1 MPSSINVQ
9 GSKISIE
16 VEVKNFLLGVKLFA
30 DAAGKQSKAV
40 EAYAKS
46 VKSFGKAVGSFG
58 KAQGK
63 QQKFLSG
70 VLDLLKRMQQTQ
82 RDGAG
87 QALPPGAGG
96 RAAARKLFDDRR
108 TALFKENLQSTAFS
122 NDDDRVAALDEQL
135 GRLRGLTGV
144 QAEYAERLQAVIDL
158 EKQRAALEK
167 NSLDAAQAAVRAR
180 TKALRAANDAAQVER
195 VRRGRDPENID
206 RKRKRIRE
214 RYLTK
219 PGAELQ
225 RIEDKLV
232 RKVQA
237 DLFRREQE
245 LRRRVDSLTARI
257 GALASGD
264 PERWRLTTQAGEA
277 NTEADRLE
285 TARDDRE
292 GIENQLGDQV
302 VEQKIRNHI
311 ELMQNNM
318 KVFRDLTEE
327 AATTLIDGLAKAV
340 AESENLKEA
349 FKEIGIE
356 LLKLAV
362 QKLIIDQAKGLLS
375 SALGSLFGIPGKAAG
390 GPVQAGR
397 LYMVGERGKELF
409 RPRVAGEIVP
419 NYKLRP
425 AMAGAGAG
433 GNAFNFSINIQ
444 SSDGPG
450 VRAALAEAV
459 PVIEARVSRAVKG
472 EVQADLARPSAL
484 RGAAH
489 G

>member
-9 GSKISIE
+9 GSKVSIE

-30 DAAGKQSKAV
+30 DAAVKQSKAV
-40 EAYAKS
+40 DAYAKS
-46 VKSFGKAVGSFG
+46 VKAFGKAAGSFG

-63 QQKFLSG
+63 QQKALSG
-70 VLDLLKRMQQTQ
+70 VLDQLKRMQQAQ
-82 RDGAG
+82 RAGAG
-87 QALPPGAGG
+87 PALPPGAEG

-108 TALFKENLQSTAFS
+108 AALFKENLQQSFGA
-122 NDDDRVAALDEQL
+122 DEERLAALDGQL
-135 GRLRGLTGV
+135 EKLRETTGA

-167 NSLDAAQAAVRAR
+167 NSLDAARAAVRAR
-180 TKALRAANDAAQVER
+180 TAELRAANDAAQVER

-206 RKRKRIRE
+206 RKRERIKKKLE
-214 RYLTK
+214 K

-225 RIEDKLV
+225 RIEDELV
-232 RKVQA
+232 RNVQA
-237 DLFRREQE
+237 NLFAQILD
-245 LRRRVDSLTARI
+245 LRRRAEGLSARADALEAGGDRV
-257 GALASGD
+257 GAL
-264 PERWRLTTQAGEA
+264 RLDGQARQAEIQA
-277 NTEADRLE
+277 RDLE
-285 TARDDRE
+285 TRRNDRE
-292 GIENQLGDQV
+292 GIEKQLGDQV
-302 VEQKIRNHI
+302 VEQKLRNHI
-311 ELMQNNM
+311 EQMQNNM
-318 KVFRDLTEE
+318 KVFRDLSEG
-327 AATTLIDGLAKAV
+327 AATILIDGLAKAV
-340 AESENLKEA
+340 AEAENLKEA
-349 FKEIGIE
+349 FENIGVE

-362 QKLIIDQAKGLLS
+362 QKLVIDQAKGLLS
-375 SALGSLFGIPGKAAG
+375 NALDSLFGIPGKAAG
-390 GPVQAGR
+390 GPVGAGR

-409 RPRVAGEIVP
+409 RPRVAGEIIP

-425 AMAGAGAG
+425 ALAG
-433 GNAFNFSINIQ
+433 GGAPVIHIGPFNIQ

-484 RGAAH
+484 RGAAR

>member
-16 VEVKNFLLGVKLFA
+16 VEVKNFLLGVKHFA
-30 DAAGKQSKAV
+30 AAAGKQSKSV
-40 EAYAKS
+40 DAYAKS
-46 VKSFGKAVGSFG
+46 VKAFGKSVGSFA

-63 QQKFLSG
+63 QQKVLSG
-70 VLDLLKRMQQTQ
+70 VLDQLKRMQQAQ
-82 RDGAG
+82 RAGAK
-87 QALPPGAGG
+87 QALPPGAEG

-108 TALFKENLQSTAFS
+108 AALFKENLQATHFPSGAE
-122 NDDDRVAALDEQL
+122 RVAALDEQL
-135 GRLRGLTGV
+135 EKLKQKAGL
-144 QAEYAERLQAVIDL
+144 QADYAERLQAVIDL
-158 EKQRAALEK
+158 EKQRALLEK
-167 NSLDAAQAAVRAR
+167 TSLASAEAAIRAR
-180 TKALRAANDAAQVER
+180 TKELRAANDAAQVER

-206 RKRKRIRE
+206 RKRDRIRE
-214 RYLTK
+214 RHAKNTDT
-219 PGAELQ
+219 ELE
-225 RIEDKLV
+225 RIEDELV
-232 RKVQA
+232 RNVQA
-237 DLFRREQE
+237 DLF
-245 LRRRVDSLTARI
+245 ARI
-257 GALASGD
+257 QEIEARIRTLADND
-264 PERWRLTTQAGEA
+264 PERVPLQEQARELDDLR
-277 NTEADRLE
+277 NNPDR
-285 TARDDRE
+285 
-292 GIENQLGDQV
+292 IERQLGDQI
-302 VEQKIRNHI
+302 VEQKLRNHI
-311 ELMQNNM
+311 EQMQRNM

-349 FKEIGIE
+349 FRKIGVE
-356 LLKLAV
+356 LLKLTV
-362 QKLIIDQAKGLLS
+362 QKLVIDQAKGLLS
-375 SALGSLFGIPGKAAG
+375 TTLNSLFGIPGKAAG
-390 GPVQAGR
+390 GPVEAGR
-397 LYMVGERGKELF
+397 LYMVGERGQELF

-425 AMAGAGAG
+425 ALAGAG

-484 RGAAH
+484 RGAAR

>member
-1 MPSSINVQ
+1 MPSSINIQ
-9 GSKISIE
+9 GSKVSIE

-30 DAAGKQSKAV
+30 DAAVKQSKAV
-40 EAYAKS
+40 DAYAKS
-46 VKSFGKAVGSFG
+46 VKAFGKAAGSFG

-63 QQKFLSG
+63 QQKVLSG
-70 VLDLLKRMQQTQ
+70 VLDLLKRMQQAQ
-82 RDGAG
+82 RAGAG
-87 QALPPGAGG
+87 PALPPGAEG

-108 TALFKENLQSTAFS
+108 AALFKENLQQGFGT
-122 NDDDRVAALDEQL
+122 DQERVAALDGQL
-135 GRLRGLTGV
+135 GKLKELTGA
-144 QAEYAERLQAVIDL
+144 QAGYAERLQAVIDL

-167 NSLDAAQAAVRAR
+167 NSLAAAHAAVRAR
-180 TKALRAANDAAQVER
+180 TAELRAANDAAQVER
-195 VRRGRDPENID
+195 VRRGRDPGKID
-206 RKRKRIRE
+206 KKRDEIRKKLE
-214 RYLTK
+214 K

-232 RKVQA
+232 RNVQA
-237 DLFRREQE
+237 DLLAQIQVLKRRA
-245 LRRRVDSLTARI
+245 DSLEVRA
-257 GALASGD
+257 GD
-264 PERWRLTTQAGEA
+264 PRTSDPEKQRLDTQAGELRRQA
-277 NTEADRLE
+277 GGLE
-285 TARDDRE
+285 TLRGNRE
-292 GIENQLGDQV
+292 DIEKQLGDQV
-302 VEQKIRNHI
+302 VEQKLRNHI
-311 ELMQNNM
+311 ELMQNTM

-340 AESENLKEA
+340 AEAENLKEA
-349 FKEIGIE
+349 FKKIGVE

-362 QKLIIDQAKGLLS
+362 RKLVIDQAKGLLS
-375 SALGSLFGIPGKAAG
+375 NALDSLFGIPGKAAG
-390 GPVQAGR
+390 GPVEAGR
-397 LYMVGERGKELF
+397 LYMVGERGEELF
-409 RPRVAGEIVP
+409 RPRVAGEIIP

-425 AMAGAGAG
+425 ALAGAG

-484 RGAAH
+484 RGAAR

>member
-16 VEVKNFLLGVKLFA
+16 VEARNFLLGVKHFA
-30 DAAGKQSKAV
+30 DAALKQSKAV
-40 EAYAKS
+40 EAYDKS
-46 VKSFGKAVGSFG
+46 VKAFGKSVGSFG

-70 VLDLLKRMQQTQ
+70 VLDQLKRMQQAQ
-82 RDGAG
+82 RAGAK
-87 QALPPGAGG
+87 QALPPGAEGA
-96 RAAARKLFDDRR
+96 AAARKLFDDRR
-108 TALFKENLQSTAFS
+108 AELFKENLQQDFPSGAEH
-122 NDDDRVAALDEQL
+122 VAALDEQL
-135 GRLRGLTGV
+135 EKLKEKTGV
-144 QAEYAERLQAVIDL
+144 QAEYAERLQDVIDL
-158 EKQRAALEK
+158 EKQRALLEK
-167 NSLDAAQAAVRAR
+167 NSLASAEAAVRAR
-180 TKALRAANDAAQVER
+180 TKELRAANDAAQVER

-206 RKRKRIRE
+206 RKRERIRE
-214 RYLTK
+214 RYATK

-225 RIEDKLV
+225 RIEDELV
-232 RKVQA
+232 RKAQA
-237 DLFRREQE
+237 DLFARIQE
-245 LRRRVDSLTARI
+245 LEARI
-257 GALASGD
+257 RTLAPGD
-264 PERWRLTTQAGEA
+264 PK
-277 NTEADRLE
+277 
-285 TARDDRE
+285 RE
-292 GIENQLGDQV
+292 EIEEQIRNLDTRRNNRAEIEEQLGDQV

-311 ELMQNNM
+311 EQMQRNM
-318 KVFRDLTEE
+318 QVFRDLAEE

-349 FKEIGIE
+349 FKKIGVE
-356 LLKLAV
+356 LLKLTV
-362 QKLIIDQAKGLLS
+362 QKLVIDQAKGLLS
-375 SALGSLFGIPGKAAG
+375 NALNSLFGIPGKAAG
-390 GPVQAGR
+390 GPVGAGR

-409 RPRVAGEIVP
+409 RPQVPGEIIP

-425 AMAGAGAG
+425 ALAGAG

>member
-40 EAYAKS
+40 DAYAKA
-46 VKSFGKAVGSFG
+46 VKAFG

-63 QQKFLSG
+63 QQKVLSG

-82 RDGAG
+82 RAGAG

-108 TALFKENLQSTAFS
+108 AALFKENLQGAFPS
-122 NDDDRVAALDEQL
+122 DRERVAALDGQL
-135 GRLRGLTGV
+135 EKLRETTGA
-144 QAEYAERLQAVIDL
+144 QADYAERLQAVIDL

-167 NSLDAAQAAVRAR
+167 NSLAAAEAAVRAR
-180 TKALRAANDAAQVER
+180 TKELRAANDAAQVER

-206 RKRKRIRE
+206 RKRARIRE
-214 RYLTK
+214 RYLTN

-232 RKVQA
+232 RNVQA
-237 DLFRREQE
+237 NLFAQILE
-245 LRRRVDSLTARI
+245 LRRR
-257 GALASGD
+257 
-264 PERWRLTTQAGEA
+264 
-277 NTEADRLE
+277 ADRLE
-285 TARDDRE
+285 ARDSEEAERLNGQVGNLETRRNNRDRIVE
-292 GIENQLGDQV
+292 QLRDQV

-311 ELMQNNM
+311 EQMQNTM
-318 KVFRDLTEE
+318 KVFRDLAEG
-327 AATTLIDGLAKAV
+327 AATILIDGLAKAV
-340 AESENLKEA
+340 AEAENLKEA
-349 FKEIGIE
+349 FKKIGIE

-362 QKLIIDQAKGLLS
+362 QKLVIDQAKGLLS
-375 SALGSLFGIPGKAAG
+375 SALDSLFGIPGKAAG
-390 GPVQAGR
+390 GPVGAGR

-409 RPRVAGEIVP
+409 RPRAAGEIVP

-425 AMAGAGAG
+425 ALAGAG
-433 GNAFNFSINIQ
+433 GNAFNFSFNIQ

-459 PVIEARVSRAVKG
+459 PLIEARVSRAVKG

-484 RGAAH
+484 RGAAR

>member
-16 VEVKNFLLGVKLFA
+16 VEVKNFLLGVKHFA
-30 DAAGKQSKAV
+30 DAAGKQSKALD
-40 EAYAKS
+40 AYDKS
-46 VKSFGKAVGSFG
+46 VKAFGKAVGSFG

-70 VLDLLKRMQQTQ
+70 VLDQLKRMQQAQ
-82 RDGAG
+82 RAGAK
-87 QALPPGAGG
+87 QALPPGAEG

-108 TALFKENLQSTAFS
+108 AALFKENLQATHFLSDAA
-122 NDDDRVAALDEQL
+122 RLAALDGQL
-135 GRLRGLTGV
+135 EKLKGLTGA

-158 EKQRAALEK
+158 EKQRAVLEK
-167 NSLDAAQAAVRAR
+167 NSLAAAEAAVRAR
-180 TKALRAANDAAQVER
+180 TKELRAANDAAQVER

-214 RYLTK
+214 RYETK

-232 RKVQA
+232 RNVQA
-237 DLFRREQE
+237 DLLAQIQE
-245 LRRRVDSLTARI
+245 LEARI
-257 GALASGD
+257 RTLAPGD
-264 PERWRLTTQAGEA
+264 PKREPLTRQ
-277 NTEADRLE
+277 
-285 TARDDRE
+285 ARDLRDLRNNRDR
-292 GIENQLGDQV
+292 IEQQLGDQV
-302 VEQKIRNHI
+302 VEQKLRNHV
-311 ELMQNNM
+311 EQMQRNM

-349 FKEIGIE
+349 FKKIGIE

-362 QKLIIDQAKGLLS
+362 QKLVIDQAKGLLNN
-375 SALGSLFGIPGKAAG
+375 ALGGLFGIPGKAAG
-390 GPVQAGR
+390 GPVGAGR

-409 RPRVAGEIVP
+409 RPRAAGEIVP

-425 AMAGAGAG
+425 ALAGAGAG

-484 RGAAH
+484 RGAAR

>member
-16 VEVKNFLLGVKLFA
+16 VEVKNFLLGVKHFA

-40 EAYAKS
+40 EAYDKS
-46 VKSFGKAVGSFG
+46 VKAFGKSVGSFA

-63 QQKFLSG
+63 QQKVLSG
-70 VLDLLKRMQQTQ
+70 VLDQLKRMQQAQ
-82 RDGAG
+82 RAGAK
-87 QALPPGAGG
+87 QALPPGAEG

-108 TALFKENLQSTAFS
+108 AALFKENLQATHFPSGAE
-122 NDDDRVAALDEQL
+122 RVAALDEQL
-135 GRLRGLTGV
+135 EKLKQKAGL
-144 QAEYAERLQAVIDL
+144 QADYAERLQAVIDL
-158 EKQRAALEK
+158 EKQRALLEK
-167 NSLDAAQAAVRAR
+167 TSLASAEAAIRAR
-180 TKALRAANDAAQVER
+180 TKELRAANDAAQVER

-206 RKRKRIRE
+206 RKRDRIRE
-214 RYLTK
+214 RHAKNTDT
-219 PGAELQ
+219 ELE
-225 RIEDKLV
+225 RIEDELV
-232 RKVQA
+232 RNVQA
-237 DLFRREQE
+237 DLF
-245 LRRRVDSLTARI
+245 ARI
-257 GALASGD
+257 QEIEARIRTLADND
-264 PERWRLTTQAGEA
+264 PERVPLQEQARELDDLR
-277 NTEADRLE
+277 NNPDR
-285 TARDDRE
+285 
-292 GIENQLGDQV
+292 IERQLGDQI
-302 VEQKIRNHI
+302 VEQKLRNHI
-311 ELMQNNM
+311 EQMQRNM

-349 FKEIGIE
+349 FRKIGVE
-356 LLKLAV
+356 LLKLTV
-362 QKLIIDQAKGLLS
+362 QKLVIDQAKGLLS
-375 SALGSLFGIPGKAAG
+375 TTLNSLFGIPGKAAG
-390 GPVQAGR
+390 GPVEAGR
-397 LYMVGERGKELF
+397 LYMVGERGQELF

-425 AMAGAGAG
+425 ALAGAG

-484 RGAAH
+484 RGAAR

>member
-16 VEVKNFLLGVKLFA
+16 VEVKNFLLGVKHFA

-40 EAYAKS
+40 EAYDKS
-46 VKSFGKAVGSFG
+46 VKAFSKSVGSFA

-63 QQKFLSG
+63 QQKVLSG
-70 VLDLLKRMQQTQ
+70 VLDQLKRMQQAQ
-82 RDGAG
+82 RAGAK
-87 QALPPGAGG
+87 QALPPGAEG

-108 TALFKENLQSTAFS
+108 AALFKENLQATHFPSVAE
-122 NDDDRVAALDEQL
+122 RVAALDEQL
-135 GRLRGLTGV
+135 ENLKQKAGL

-167 NSLDAAQAAVRAR
+167 NSLAAAEAAVRAR
-180 TKALRAANDAAQVER
+180 TKELRAANDAAQVER

-214 RYLTK
+214 RYETN

-225 RIEDKLV
+225 RLVDELV
-232 RKVQA
+232 RNVQA

-257 GALASGD
+257 GTLAHTD
-264 PERWRLTTQAGEA
+264 PER
-277 NTEADRLE
+277 DRLE
-285 TARDDRE
+285 TQAQKATGQADELKSLRNNPDR
-292 GIENQLGDQV
+292 IERQLGDQV
-302 VEQKIRNHI
+302 VEQKLRNNI
-311 ELMQNNM
+311 EQMQRNM

-349 FKEIGIE
+349 FRKIGVE
-356 LLKLAV
+356 LLKLTV
-362 QKLIIDQAKGLLS
+362 QKLVIDQAKGLLS
-375 SALGSLFGIPGKAAG
+375 NALDSLFGIPGKAAG
-390 GPVQAGR
+390 GPVGAGR

-409 RPRVAGEIVP
+409 RPQVPGEIVP

-425 AMAGAGAG
+425 ALAG
-433 GNAFNFSINIQ
+433 GSAPVIHIGPFNIQ

-484 RGAAH
+484 RGAAR

>member
-1 MPSSINVQ
+1 MPSSINIQ
-9 GSKISIE
+9 GSKVSIE
-16 VEVKNFLLGVKLFA
+16 VEVKNLLAGVRIFA
-30 DAAGKQSKAV
+30 ETAVKQSKAV
-40 EAYAKS
+40 DAYAKS
-46 VKSFGKAVGSFG
+46 VKAFGKAAGSFG
-58 KAQGK
+58 KAQGQ
-63 QQKFLSG
+63 QQKVLSG
-70 VLDLLKRMQQTQ
+70 VLDQLKRMQQAQ
-82 RDGAG
+82 RAGAG
-87 QALPPGAGG
+87 PALPPGAEG
-96 RAAARKLFDDRR
+96 RAAARKLFDDQR
-108 TALFKENLQSTAFS
+108 AELFKENLQGSFGS
-122 NDDDRVAALDEQL
+122 GQERLAALDGQL

-167 NSLDAAQAAVRAR
+167 NSLDAAEAAIRAR

-206 RKRKRIRE
+206 RKRERIKE
-214 RYLTK
+214 KLEK

-225 RIEDKLV
+225 RVEDKLV
-232 RKVQA
+232 RDVQA
-237 DLFRREQE
+237 NLFAQILD
-245 LRRRVDSLTARI
+245 LRRRAERLEARAEDLEA
-257 GALASGD
+257 GGD
-264 PERWRLTTQAGEA
+264 PTAAGRLTEQARELRGQAGG
-277 NTEADRLE
+277 LE
-285 TARDDRE
+285 TLRGNRE
-292 GIENQLGDQV
+292 GIENLLGDQV
-302 VEQKIRNHI
+302 VEQKLRNHI
-311 ELMQNNM
+311 EQMQNNM

-349 FKEIGIE
+349 FKKIGIE
-356 LLKLAV
+356 LLKLAA
-362 QKLIIDQAKGLLS
+362 QKLVIEQAKGLLS
-375 SALGSLFGIPGKAAG
+375 GALGSLFGIPGKAAG
-390 GPVQAGR
+390 GPVAAGR

-425 AMAGAGAG
+425 ALAGTG

-484 RGAAH
+484 RGAAR

>member
-30 DAAGKQSKAV
+30 DAAVKQSKSV
-40 EAYAKS
+40 EAYGKS

-58 KAQGK
+58 KAQGQ

-70 VLDLLKRMQQTQ
+70 VLDLLKRMQQA
-82 RDGAG
+82 RAG
-87 QALPPGAGG
+87 QALPPGAEG

-108 TALFKENLQSTAFS
+108 AALFKENLPKDFDTDQE
-122 NDDDRVAALDEQL
+122 RVADLDEQL
-135 GRLRGLTGV
+135 KKLKEKTGL
-144 QAEYAERLQAVIDL
+144 QADYAKRLQAVIDL
-158 EKQRAALEK
+158 EKHRATLEN
-167 NSLDAAQAAVRAR
+167 NSLAAAQAAVRAR
-180 TKALRAANDAAQVER
+180 TKELRAANDAAQVER
-195 VRRGRDPENID
+195 VRRGRDPGNID
-206 RKRKRIRE
+206 RKRERIRE
-214 RYLTK
+214 RYETE

-225 RIEDKLV
+225 RIEDELV

-245 LRRRVDSLTARI
+245 LRRRVDSLTARV

-264 PERWRLTTQAGEA
+264 PESRRLTKQAGA
-277 NTEADRLE
+277 ADTEADRLE
-285 TARDDRE
+285 TARNDRE
-292 GIENQLGDQV
+292 GIENQLGGQV
-302 VEQKIRNHI
+302 VEQKIRNHV
-311 ELMQNNM
+311 EQMQRSM
-318 KVFRDLTEE
+318 KLFRDLSEG
-327 AATTLIDGLAKAV
+327 AATILIDGLAKAV
-340 AESENLKEA
+340 AEAENLKEA
-349 FKEIGIE
+349 FKKIGIE

-362 QKLIIDQAKGLLS
+362 QKLVIDQAKGLLS
-375 SALGSLFGIPGKAAG
+375 NALDSLFGIPGKAAG
-390 GPVQAGR
+390 GPVAAGR

-409 RPRVAGEIVP
+409 RPQVAGEIVP

-425 AMAGAGAG
+425 ALAGAG

-459 PVIEARVSRAVKG
+459 PVIEERVSRAVKG

-484 RGAAH
+484 RGAAR

>member
-16 VEVKNFLLGVKLFA
+16 VEVKNFLLGVKHFA
-30 DAAGKQSKAV
+30 DAAGKQSKSV
-40 EAYAKS
+40 EAYDKS
-46 VKSFGKAVGSFG
+46 VKAFGKAVGSFA
-58 KAQGK
+58 KAQGQ
-63 QQKFLSG
+63 QQKVLSG
-70 VLDLLKRMQQTQ
+70 MLDQLKRMQQAQ
-82 RDGAG
+82 RVGAKLV
-87 QALPPGAGG
+87 LPPGAEGA
-96 RAAARKLFDDRR
+96 AAARKLFDDRR
-108 TALFKENLQSTAFS
+108 AALFKENLQATHFPSGAE
-122 NDDDRVAALDEQL
+122 RVAALDEQL
-135 GRLRGLTGV
+135 EKLKQKAGL
-144 QAEYAERLQAVIDL
+144 QADYAERLQAVIDL

-167 NSLDAAQAAVRAR
+167 NSLAAAEAAVRAR
-180 TKALRAANDAAQVER
+180 TKELRAANDAAQVER

-214 RYLTK
+214 RYETN

-225 RIEDKLV
+225 RIEDELV
-232 RKVQA
+232 RNAQA

-245 LRRRVDSLTARI
+245 LRRRAK
-257 GALASGD
+257 D
-264 PERWRLTTQAGEA
+264 PGTSQSERQDLNTQVA
-277 NTEADRLE
+277 RLE
-285 TARDDRE
+285 TRRNNRAE
-292 GIENQLGDQV
+292 IERQLGDQV

-311 ELMQNNM
+311 EQMQRNM

-327 AATTLIDGLAKAV
+327 AATALIDGLAKAV

-349 FKEIGIE
+349 FRKIGVE
-356 LLKLAV
+356 LLKLTV
-362 QKLIIDQAKGLLS
+362 QKLVIDQAKGLLS
-375 SALGSLFGIPGKAAG
+375 TTLNSLFGIPGKAAG
-390 GPVQAGR
+390 GPVGAGR

-409 RPRVAGEIVP
+409 RPQVPGEIIP

-425 AMAGAGAG
+425 ALAGAG

-484 RGAAH
+484 RGASR

>member
-40 EAYAKS
+40 DAYAK
-46 VKSFGKAVGSFG
+46 AVGAFG

-63 QQKFLSG
+63 QQKFLAG

-82 RDGAG
+82 RAGAK
-87 QALPPGAGG
+87 QALPPGAEG

-108 TALFKENLQSTAFS
+108 AALFKENLQGAFPS
-122 NDDDRVAALDEQL
+122 DEERVAALDEQL
-135 GRLRGLTGV
+135 KKLKEKTGV
-144 QAEYAERLQAVIDL
+144 QADYAERLQAVIDL
-158 EKQRAALEK
+158 EKQRAVLEN
-167 NSLDAAQAAVRAR
+167 NSLASAEAAVRAR
-180 TKALRAANDAAQVER
+180 TKELRAANDAVQVER
-195 VRRGRDPENID
+195 VRQGRDPEKID
-206 RKRKRIRE
+206 KKRDRIRE
-214 RYLTK
+214 RYETK

-225 RIEDKLV
+225 DLTDELV
-232 RKVQA
+232 RNFQA
-237 DLFRREQE
+237 DLVERIQE
-245 LRRRVDSLTARI
+245 LERRAA
-257 GALASGD
+257 ALAPGD
-264 PERWRLTTQAGEA
+264 PERQQLNTQVEDLERARAGG
-277 NTEADRLE
+277 
-285 TARDDRE
+285 RDSIAE
-292 GIENQLGDQV
+292 QLGDQV
-302 VEQKIRNHI
+302 VEQKLRNHI
-311 ELMQNNM
+311 ELMQNTM
-318 KVFRDLTEE
+318 KVFRDLAEG
-327 AATTLIDGLAKAV
+327 AATILTAGLAEAV
-340 AESENLKEA
+340 AKADSLKDA
-349 FKEIGIE
+349 FKDIGRQ
-356 LLKLAV
+356 LLKLAL
-362 QKLIIDQAKGLLS
+362 QKLVIDRATGLLN
-375 SALGSLFGIPGKAAG
+375 SALGGLFGGGKAAG

-397 LYMVGERGKELF
+397 LYRVGERGEELF

-425 AMAGAGAG
+425 ALAGAG

-484 RGAAH
+484 RGAAR